1 MTPYKR
7 HLQAA
12 VGFLELGMPLDANEE
27 IEAIEPEM
35 KTFSEVLTVRV
46 EIFCALGKWELM
58 EIVARQL
65 TNQQPDEPQGFISL
79 AFATRRAI
87 GLQEALAV
95 LAQVANRFPTCATIL
110 YNLAC
115 YAAQLGHLQVA
126 RNRLAEAVTLE
137 PAFRKMALEDPD
149 LTVLRVEPEHN

>member
-1 MTPYKR
+1 MTPYDR

-12 VGFLELGMPLDANEE
+12 AGYLELGMPLDANEE

-35 KTFSEVLTVRV
+35 KTLSEVLAVRV
-46 EIFCALGKWELM
+46 EIFRALSKWELM

-65 TNQQPDEPQGFISL
+65 AYQQPDEPQSFISL

-87 GLQEALAV
+87 GVQEALAV
-95 LAQVANRFPTCATIL
+95 LAQVANRFPTCAMIL

-115 YAAQLGHLQVA
+115 YAAVLGHLQVA
-126 RNRLAEAVTLE
+126 RNRLAEATKLE
-137 PAFRKMALEDPD
+137 PAYRKMALNEPD
-149 LTVLRVEPEHN
+149 LSALHDELR

>member
-1 MTPYKR
+1 MTPYDR

-12 VGFLELGMPLDANEE
+12 VGFLELGMPLDASDE

-35 KTFSEVLTVRV
+35 KTLSEVLAVRV
-46 EIFCALGKWELM
+46 EIFRALSKWELM

-65 TNQQPDEPQGFISL
+65 AYQQPDEPQSFISL

-87 GLQEALAV
+87 GVQEALAV
-95 LAQVANRFPTCATIL
+95 LAQVANRFPTCAMIL

-115 YAAQLGHLQVA
+115 YAAVLGHLQVA
-126 RNRLAEAVTLE
+126 RNRLAEATKLE
-137 PAFRKMALEDPD
+137 PAYRKMALNEPD
-149 LTVLRVEPEHN
+149 LSALHDELR